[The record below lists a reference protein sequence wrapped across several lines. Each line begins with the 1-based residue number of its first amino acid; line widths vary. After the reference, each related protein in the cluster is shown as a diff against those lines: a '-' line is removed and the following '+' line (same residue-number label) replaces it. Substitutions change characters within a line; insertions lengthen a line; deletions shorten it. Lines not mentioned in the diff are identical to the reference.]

1 MNFIVFIRMILC
13 MRMSRTLERLILIE
27 NYFFEI
33 RNSLHDHVYNE
44 QTNEEIFLINKMCRE
59 LEEKK

>member
-1 MNFIVFIRMILC
+1 